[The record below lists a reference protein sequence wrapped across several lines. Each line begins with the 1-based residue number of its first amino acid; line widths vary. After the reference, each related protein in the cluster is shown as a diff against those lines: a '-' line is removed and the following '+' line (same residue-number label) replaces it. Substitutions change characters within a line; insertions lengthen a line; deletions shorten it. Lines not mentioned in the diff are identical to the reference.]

1 MSAVPISNGCSTA
14 SIENANSIAAEDVG
28 MIDVLRITE
37 AKELATVVEDLLHT
51 DDRDVVFLKPRP
63 LPRQM
68 LPKLALSHS

>member
-1 MSAVPISNGCSTA
+1 MPNTT
-14 SIENANSIAAEDVG
+14 AAEDVG

-37 AKELATVVEDLLHT
+37 AKELASVVEDLLHT

-63 LPRQM
+63 LPRQV